1 MPISGK
7 EMVKLFE
14 AQGWKVLRQKGSHI
28 QMARGN
34 EKITI
39 PNHRELKKGTEH
51 SIRKKL
57 K

>member
-7 EMVKLFE
+7 DMVKLFE
-14 AQGWKVLRQKGSHI
+14 ARGWKVIRQKGSHI
-28 QMARGN
+28 TMAKGADRA
-34 EKITI
+34 TI

>member
-7 EMVKLFE
+7 DMVKLFE
-14 AQGWKVLRQKGSHI
+14 AQGWKVIRQKGSHI
-28 QMARGN
+28 TMAKGADRA
-34 EKITI
+34 TI